1 MKRKTRQRDAIRQVF
16 EAAPRP
22 LAGGPSGDLRRL
34 VGLLG
39 VLVGM
44 TACGGERQL
53 HGVMVEP
60 PRDVASFAFAQP
72 TGDSLRTAPI
82 AGRPMLVFFGY
93 THCPDVC
100 PTTLADWKRAK
111 QKVGADAAK
120 VRFVFV
126 TVDPE
131 RDTPQIAD
139 AYAKQFDP
147 SFVGVSGDA
156 ATTAAIMAS
165 FGVTAAKETGTAAS
179 NYLVSHS
186 AQAFLV
192 DDRGRVIAMYP
203 FGIGWDALAADLE
216 SIL

>member
-1 MKRKTRQRDAIRQVF
+1 MWLRKACILMLLALL
-16 EAAPRP
+16 AACEGSK
-22 LAGGPSGDLRRL
+22 LPSPFHASD
-34 VGLLG
+34 V
-39 VLVGM
+39 
-44 TACGGERQL
+44 TAK
-53 HGVMVEP
+53 
-60 PRDVASFAFAQP
+60 FAQAGFQLTDHNGKP
-72 TGDSLRTAPI
+72 RTLADFRGKVVVI
-82 AGRPMLVFFGY
+82 FFGY
-93 THCPDVC
+93 IHCPDVC

-139 AYAKQFDP
+139 AYATQFDP